1 MDNNSQIKDPECTAT
16 DKKTLVYDFIKDH
29 GGQVFSFQLI
39 NYFTQHYIISADRLA
54 RFLRAEGKIASREPT
69 EEEKIKYNLHSRTV
83 IFYIPN
89 SHFEQQEINWTG
101 G

>member
-1 MDNNSQIKDPECTAT
+1 MGNILEIKDPIFQSEK
-16 DKKTLVYDFIKDH
+16 DKVYEFIKDN

-39 NYFTQHYIISADRLA
+39 SYFSQRYCTSADRLA
-54 RFLRAEGKIASREPT
+54 RFLRSEGKIASREPT
-69 EEEKIKYNLHSRTV
+69 EEEKIKYNLHSRSV

-89 SHFEQQEINWTG
+89 GQQELNFIG